1 MANFNPYAGYQQQY
15 PQYNGYQQ
23 YPPYPQ
29 YQQNGQQM
37 QGLLQNPQQPQG
49 QQPQQM
55 LPTQMSGTSQQIQ
68 SGGFVSVRS
77 IEEAFNYPVQ
87 PGKSITFKDEYAPYV
102 YTKTKGFSQLEE
114 PVFEKYRLVKEE
126 NGQPQGQTQEVSP
139 EPKKREEYA
148 LKSDFLDAVSDFD
161 DLRNQ
166 IKNLESQIKNLRK
179 QSKINQTNRKDG
191 AVEEEKES
199 GES

>member
-37 QGLLQNPQQPQG
+37 NGVLQNLQQPQG
-49 QQPQQM
+49 QQQM

-87 PGKSITFKDEYAPYV
+87 PGKSVTFKDEYAPYV

-126 NGQPQGQTQEVSP
+126 NGQPQGQVQEAVP
-139 EPKKREEYA
+139 EPGKREEYA
-148 LKSDFLDAVSDFD
+148 LKSDFLDAISDFD
-161 DLRNQ
+161 DLRKQ
-166 IKNLESQIKNLRK
+166 MKNLESQIKNLRK
-179 QSKINQTNRKDG
+179 QSKTNPTNRKDG
-191 AVEEEKES
+191 AVEEKES
-199 GES
+199 ESE

>member
-1 MANFNPYAGYQQQY
+1 MANFNPYSGYQQQY
-15 PQYNGYQQ
+15 PQYNSYQQ

-29 YQQNGQQM
+29 YPQNGQQM
-37 QGLLQNPQQPQG
+37 QGVLQNLQQPQG
-49 QQPQQM
+49 QQP
-55 LPTQMSGTSQQIQ
+55 TQMVQPQMPGQQIQ

-87 PGKSITFKDEYAPYV
+87 PGKSVTFKDEYAPYV

-126 NGQPQGQTQEVSP
+126 NGQAQGQPQEAAPDP
-139 EPKKREEYA
+139 EKREEYA

-161 DLRNQ
+161 DLRKQ

-179 QSKINQTNRKDG
+179 QNKNNPIIQKDG
-191 AVEEEKES
+191 AVEEKKES

>member
-1 MANFNPYAGYQQQY
+1 MANFNPYAGYPQQY

-29 YQQNGQQM
+29 YQQPGQQM
-37 QGLLQNPQQPQG
+37 QGVLQNPQQPHG
-49 QQPQQM
+49 QQQM

-87 PGKSITFKDEYAPYV
+87 PGKSVTFKDEYAPYV

-126 NGQPQGQTQEVSP
+126 NGQTQGQVQEQP
-139 EPKKREEYA
+139 QEPKQKEEYA
-148 LKSDFLDAVSDFD
+148 LKSDFLDAISDFD
-161 DLRNQ
+161 DLRKQ
-166 IKNLESQIKNLRK
+166 IKNLENQIKSLRK
-179 QSKINQTNRKDG
+179 QNKGNQTNRKDG
-191 AVEEEKES
+191 TVEEEKES
-199 GES
+199 ESE

>member
-1 MANFNPYAGYQQQY
+1 MANFNPYAGYPQQY
-15 PQYNGYQQ
+15 PQYNYQQ
-23 YPPYPQ
+23 YPYPQ
-29 YQQNGQQM
+29 FQQPGQQM
-37 QGLLQNPQQPQG
+37 QGVLQNPQQPQG

-87 PGKSITFKDEYAPYV
+87 PGKSVTFKDEYAPYV

-126 NGQPQGQTQEVSP
+126 NGQTQGQVQEQHQQP
-139 EPKKREEYA
+139 EQKEEYA
-148 LKSDFLDAVSDFD
+148 LKSDFLDAISDFD
-161 DLRNQ
+161 DLRKQIKNLENQ
-166 IKNLESQIKNLRK
+166 IKNLRN
-179 QSKINQTNRKDG
+179 QSKNNPINRKDG
-191 AVEEEKES
+191 AVEEEKE
-199 GES
+199 GESE

>member
-1 MANFNPYAGYQQQY
+1 MANFNPYAGYPQQY

-23 YPPYPQ
+23 YQPYPQ
-29 YQQNGQQM
+29 YQQPGQQM

-49 QQPQQM
+49 QQPAQM
-55 LPTQMSGTSQQIQ
+55 VQPQMPGTQQIQ

-87 PGKSITFKDEYAPYV
+87 PGKSVTFKDEYAPYV

-126 NGQPQGQTQEVSP
+126 NGQAQGQPQEAAP
-139 EPKKREEYA
+139 EPGKREEYA
-148 LKSDFLDAVSDFD
+148 LKSDFLDAISDFD
-161 DLRNQ
+161 DLRKQ
-166 IKNLESQIKNLRK
+166 IKNLENQIKNLRK
-179 QSKINQTNRKDG
+179 QSNTNPTNRKDG
-191 AVEEEKES
+191 VVEEEKES
-199 GES
+199 ESE

>member
-1 MANFNPYAGYQQQY
+1 MANFNPYAGY

-37 QGLLQNPQQPQG
+37 QGVLQNPQQPQS
-49 QQPQQM
+49 QQ
-55 LPTQMSGTSQQIQ
+55 PTQMVQPQMPGQQIQ

-87 PGKSITFKDEYAPYV
+87 PGKSVTFKDEYAPYV

-126 NGQPQGQTQEVSP
+126 NGQPQGQAQEAVP
-139 EPKKREEYA
+139 EPEKKEEYA
-148 LKSDFLDAVSDFD
+148 LKSDFLDAISDFD
-161 DLRNQ
+161 DLRKQ

-179 QSKINQTNRKDG
+179 QSKINPTNRKDG
-191 AVEEEKES
+191 AVEEKES
-199 GES
+199 EPE